1 MNILLELTTINYII
15 YHSLA
20 KRLAEIYPG
29 SKFAVI
35 LGAHGS
41 DALKYLQE
49 QRDIKYEFIY
59 FHQELRKNAFE
70 SDIDYGELES
80 FEKSLAPKSLWRL
93 IAADRGLGY
102 QFMHGV
108 VFQKSFLSQ
117 SSTHENILRVFSG
130 LLKQYRTIFHEYKTN
145 IFLPAIAMGGID
157 VFIFEQI
164 CKEMKIPYIVPSNVR
179 VKNLF
184 AFSSDVQLRFSHIDD
199 TCKALI
205 EGRIVLDISKAEV
218 LYNELIGELKDPQYF
233 DRMNSR
239 FNIVYFNSFL
249 SKLKLML
256 AGVKSIMGELLGWYR
271 TRKLRRSDDIRRQ
284 PNNISTLFSNISIGL
299 RSLYQK
305 YVLTNSKFSTPLKKD
320 QKYIYYP
327 LHINPEYSTQIQ
339 GTMWL
344 DQSHLVELL
353 AKSIPFDWK
362 VLVKEHPGTLVAR
375 VRPLSFYKKL
385 KKIPNVCIAPIGAD
399 MHQLISNAEMIA
411 VITGTAGWEAI
422 LRGKP
427 VITFADNM
435 WDVLDLSRKCTNIET
450 LSRDIYDEICR
461 IKQISPAERKRRIVC
476 LLASMLKHGFN
487 ISFPNQF
494 VYTEMGTDEEYKVV
508 GIETANALKKHIEY
522 LKEEKGYKFC

>member
-1 MNILLELTTINYII
+1 MNILLEFTTINYVM

-20 KRLAEIYPG
+20 RRLGEIYPG

-41 DALKYLQE
+41 EALKYLQE
-49 QRDIKYEFIY
+49 QQDIKYEFIY
-59 FHQELRKNAFE
+59 FHYELGKNALE
-70 SDIDYGELES
+70 SDIDYDELAS
-80 FEKSLAPKSLWRL
+80 FEKSLAFKSLWRL

-102 QFMHGV
+102 QFIHGV
-108 VFQKSFLSQ
+108 VFRRSFLNQ
-117 SSTHENILRVFSG
+117 NNTHENILRIFSG
-130 LLKQYRTIFHEYKTN
+130 LLKQLRVIFHEFKTN
-145 IFLPAIAMGGID
+145 IFLPAIAMGGIE

-164 CKEMKIPYIVPSNVR
+164 CKEMEIPYIVPSNVR

-184 AFSSDVQLRFSHIDD
+184 AFSTDVQLRFSQIDD
-199 TCKALI
+199 TYKALF
-205 EGRIVLDISKAEV
+205 EGRTALDISKAKV
-218 LYNELIGELKDPQYF
+218 LYNELIRELKDPQYF
-233 DRMNSR
+233 DRINSR
-239 FNIVYFNSFL
+239 FNIVYYNSFL

-256 AGVKSIMGELLGWYR
+256 IGVKSIMGELLSWYR
-271 TRKLRRSDDIRRQ
+271 TKEFRRSDDIRRQ
-284 PNNISTLFSNISIGL
+284 PNNITTLFSNISMKL
-299 RSLYQK
+299 RFLYQK
-305 YVLTNSKFSTPLKKD
+305 YVLTNSRFGTSLKEN

-327 LHINPEYSTQIQ
+327 LHISPEYSTQIQ

-344 DQSHLVELL
+344 DQCHLVELL

-375 VRPLSFYKKL
+375 VRPLSFYRRL
-385 KKIPNVCIAPIGAD
+385 RKIPNVCIAPIDAD
-399 MHQLISNAEMIA
+399 MHQLISNAEMVA

-427 VITFADNM
+427 VITFASNM
-435 WDVLDLSRKCTNIET
+435 WDVLSLSRKCTNIET

-461 IKQISPAERKRRIVC
+461 TKQISRTERRRRIVY

-494 VYTEMGTDEEYKVV
+494 VYTEAGTDEEYKVV

-522 LKEEKGYKFC
+522 LQKEKGYKFC

>member
-184 AFSSDVQLRFSHIDD
+184 AFSSDVQLR
-199 TCKALI
+199 
-205 EGRIVLDISKAEV
+205 
-218 LYNELIGELKDPQYF
+218 
-233 DRMNSR
+233 
-239 FNIVYFNSFL
+239 
-249 SKLKLML
+249 
-256 AGVKSIMGELLGWYR
+256 
-271 TRKLRRSDDIRRQ
+271 
-284 PNNISTLFSNISIGL
+284 
-299 RSLYQK
+299 
-305 YVLTNSKFSTPLKKD
+305 
-320 QKYIYYP
+320 
-327 LHINPEYSTQIQ
+327 
-339 GTMWL
+339 
-344 DQSHLVELL
+344 
-353 AKSIPFDWK
+353 
-362 VLVKEHPGTLVAR
+362 
-375 VRPLSFYKKL
+375 
-385 KKIPNVCIAPIGAD
+385 
-399 MHQLISNAEMIA
+399 
-411 VITGTAGWEAI
+411 
-422 LRGKP
+422 
-427 VITFADNM
+427 
-435 WDVLDLSRKCTNIET
+435 
-450 LSRDIYDEICR
+450 
-461 IKQISPAERKRRIVC
+461 
-476 LLASMLKHGFN
+476 
-487 ISFPNQF
+487 
-494 VYTEMGTDEEYKVV
+494 
-508 GIETANALKKHIEY
+508 
-522 LKEEKGYKFC
+522 